1 MSTEGTTLNDTQQ
14 TTQSS
19 FLAVHVITAQC
30 HAILN
35 TQFTPPDVKPDWF
48 DDLNAKL
55 DTAKT
60 VAKDWIDNL
69 APEVSASIPAQI
81 IDYGAT
87 FSASVDAIHTL
98 YEQDPSASGADNATV
113 VQVKAIME
121 NLSTEVGK
129 KQAVVT
135 AMQSKLTDWGTR
147 MQSAHDDLVNGATNI
162 QKTIVDLKTDIESMD
177 NAIANNRSAIEKLNK
192 DLVYAQVAVGVGVFM
207 LVAGVALTVAT
218 AGTAAY
224 VSGGIAALG
233 VSSIVAGA
241 VTWGVIQGEI
251 NDDYDKI
258 ADEQKQK
265 AADQQQIVALQG
277 LSNASSAVVS
287 AIELSTSTLSD
298 FETTWKLFGDELQGV
313 IDKLDSGAGMS
324 SIIME
329 KVMTDAAKNEW
340 DDAVELAKELAGAT
354 VSVESKDITPEAVAA

>member
-1 MSTEGTTLNDTQQ
+1 MTDDTQLNSTQ
-14 TTQSS
+14 QSTQSA

-35 TQFTPPDVKPDWF
+35 TQFTAPDVKPDWF

-55 DTAKT
+55 DTAKS
-60 VAKDWIDNL
+60 VAKDWVDNL

-87 FSASVDAIHTL
+87 FDASVTAIHEL
-98 YEQDPSASGADNATV
+98 YDQDPTASGSDNATV
-113 VQVKAIME
+113 VQAKAIMQ
-121 NLSTEVGK
+121 NLSVEVGK

-135 AMQSKLTDWGTR
+135 EMQGKLTDWGSQ
-147 MQSAHDDLVNGATNI
+147 MQAAHDDLVTGASNI
-162 QKTIVDLKTDIESMD
+162 QKTIIDLKTDIENMD
-177 NAIANNRSAIEKLNK
+177 NAIANNRAAIAKLNK

-218 AGTAAY
+218 AGTAAV

-233 VSSIVAGA
+233 AASIIGGA

-251 NDDYDKI
+251 NDDYKKI

-265 AADQQQIVALQG
+265 SADQQQIVALQG
-277 LSNASSAVVS
+277 LSSASSAVVS

-313 IDKLDSGAGMS
+313 IDKLDSGADMS

-329 KVMTDAAKNEW
+329 KVMTDSARNEW
-340 DDAVELAKELAGAT
+340 DAAVELAKQLAGAT
-354 VSVESKDITPEAVAA
+354 VTVETKDVTPEAA